1 MNKCRDAS
9 NAAENQR
16 ISSLYRVFIVVC
28 VRRSSTSSSTFVT
41 KDHYIFYYFI
51 ASVLNHST
59 LELNTELQ
67 TLHTVNP

>member
-28 VRRSSTSSSTFVT
+28 VRARSSTFVT
-41 KDHYIFYYFI
+41 KDHYILYH
-51 ASVLNHST
+51 VLYVRGT
-59 LELNTELQ
+59 Q
-67 TLHTVNP
+67 

>member
-28 VRRSSTSSSTFVT
+28 VRRISTFVT
-41 KDHYIFYYFI
+41 KDHSIFYH
-51 ASVLNHST
+51 VLYVRGT
-59 LELNTELQ
+59 Q
-67 TLHTVNP
+67 